1 MNQPHEAI
9 KQFFFLDQRTEWLI
23 RGPEH
28 PSVSKRFDY
37 VEVIRHRGE
46 DGTAVYSKRFLKRQ
60 NGFDFSYW
68 TQRELR
74 FVSHFAAAATPH
86 VARMAL
92 LKYSGEQVERLET
105 LDAGPSLD
113 NWLKL
118 RVEHLQQPGLPLPVF
133 ADIGEV
139 AKLLCAC
146 LTALHTLHRFGIVH
160 CDIKADNLCL
170 DYLGDPLT
178 DKGIQLDYTSLKLID
193 FAFSVWPDSRSWEL
207 AECLPINPAAPEAD
221 FISPFFKRV
230 LREDRRRRPPTAWA
244 NLNYS
249 VDFFALGVM
258 LRKLLDWRRQTHPGW
273 AQNPL
278 EHFLIQLAEEWQMRY
293 AEGGI
298 DEHLPHRGEIQR
310 IHQFFPNGQAIDW
323 NASAAFIPRELI
335 VGQVTLPTALVPPTP
350 ITPELSTKRRLVP
363 LVGLALALAT
373 GAFLGKDKL
382 LELCCKTPLIVESAA
397 PTPATCPTPR
407 LGLQQTGLSSKL
419 SSQPNALAY
428 SPDGRSLVMG
438 GQDGSLLL
446 WQTADF
452 ANPRKLDTRQRGSIK
467 ALAFSPD
474 GQSLAVGS
482 DKTVR
487 RVDVLSGLTMGNLL
501 EGHNDNVIAL
511 GFSQDG
517 REFASFASDGSLY
530 RWNARTGESSGQPI
544 KGNPATAAV
553 FSPNLAT
560 FATGSSDGMVG
571 IWRWN
576 AAQADSINT
585 INSIGEPTAGHR
597 ESPVNALAFSPDGS
611 LLVSGGWDKT
621 LRRWDAR
628 SGKPIGDVSGVQ
640 PQSLTA
646 LAFSPDN
653 QRFASAD
660 LDGYLSLWD
669 TRTGCLLAQAQHPKG
684 ITALAFNP
692 DGKSLVSAGYDR
704 MIRQW
709 WIPDFG
715 IEMVTLPGGTF
726 QMGCGPKDGEC
737 VDYENEKP
745 RHHVTVPAFAMAKTE
760 ITQGQW
766 QAVMGSAPPELHFK
780 DCGKDCPVEHV
791 SWDEVQEFIKTLNQK
806 TGGHYR
812 LPSEAEWEYA
822 CRAGQDTLYC
832 GGNDPDEVAWYG
844 GMDLLEEVEYGNSG
858 DKPHPVH
865 GKQANAFDLYDMS
878 GNVWEWVQDC
888 YHDSYQG
895 APVDGSAWSGGAE
908 CAFNFRVDR
917 GGSWDDNPLLLRSG
931 NRVSDNLAFGNIGFR
946 LARDF

>member
-28 PSVSKRFDY
+28 PSASKRFDY
-37 VEVIRHRGE
+37 VEVIRRKE
-46 DGTAVYSKRFLKRQ
+46 ADGKAVYSKRFLKCQ
-60 NGFDFSYW
+60 NGVDFSYW

-74 FVSHFAAAATPH
+74 FVSHFSGASMPH
-86 VARMAL
+86 VARLAL

-118 RVEHLQQPGLPLPVF
+118 RVSLPGNAIEISRHSGMDRRNPDCMDASKPRHPWSLGSGNPCRNDDGTLNSTTLGLPVPVF
-133 ADIGEV
+133 AEVDEV

-146 LTALHTLHRFGIVH
+146 LAALYELHQLGIVH

-170 DYLGDPLT
+170 DYLGDPLA

-258 LRKLLDWRRQTHPGW
+258 LRKLLDWRRQAFPGW

-350 ITPELSTKRRLVP
+350 LTPELSTKRRLVP

-382 LELCCKTPLIVESAA
+382 LELCCKTPLIVESAT

-407 LGLQQTGLSSKL
+407 LGLQQTGVSLKL

-474 GQSLAVGS
+474 GQTLAVGS

-544 KGNPATAAV
+544 KGNPSTAAV

-576 AAQADSINT
+576 AAQADPINT

-597 ESPVNALAFSPDGS
+597 ETPVNALAFSPDGS

-628 SGKPIGDVSGVQ
+628 SGLPIGDVSGIQ

-669 TRTGCLLAQAQHPKG
+669 ARSGCLLAQTQHPKG

-709 WIPDFG
+709 VLG
-715 IEMVTLPGGTF
+715 V
-726 QMGCGPKDGEC
+726 
-737 VDYENEKP
+737 VKP
-745 RHHVTVPAFAMAKTE
+745 
-760 ITQGQW
+760 
-766 QAVMGSAPPELHFK
+766 
-780 DCGKDCPVEHV
+780 
-791 SWDEVQEFIKTLNQK
+791 
-806 TGGHYR
+806 
-812 LPSEAEWEYA
+812 
-822 CRAGQDTLYC
+822 
-832 GGNDPDEVAWYG
+832 
-844 GMDLLEEVEYGNSG
+844 
-858 DKPHPVH
+858 
-865 GKQANAFDLYDMS
+865 
-878 GNVWEWVQDC
+878 
-888 YHDSYQG
+888 
-895 APVDGSAWSGGAE
+895 
-908 CAFNFRVDR
+908 
-917 GGSWDDNPLLLRSG
+917 
-931 NRVSDNLAFGNIGFR
+931 
-946 LARDF
+946 